1 VQAAKGFQL
10 TDDLKLTLGG
20 GVQHTGGRLGETATQ
35 FFLPAYTLA
44 RLFVRAD
51 ITERIELFAE
61 VSNLFNATYC
71 TNSFAQL
78 WVQPGQPRAATASVR
93 YKF

>member
-1 VQAAKGFQL
+1 
-10 TDDLKLTLGG
+10 
-20 GVQHTGGRLGETATQ
+20 
-35 FFLPAYTLA
+35 
-44 RLFVRAD
+44 
-51 ITERIELFAE
+51 
-61 VSNLFNATYC
+61 VSNLFNATYY

>member
-1 VQAAKGFQL
+1 M
-10 TDDLKLTLGG
+10 
-20 GVQHTGGRLGETATQ
+20 
-35 FFLPAYTLA
+35 FFLPSYTLA

-51 ITERIELFAE
+51 ITEQIELFAE
-61 VSNLFNATYC
+61 VSNLFNATYY